1 MNILPGE
8 PEAFSL
14 FGKPLYRSPI
24 QPSTENNQQIKYEE
38 ALKNY
43 QKDPND
49 PENIIWLGRRTA
61 YLGRYREACAIFSLG
76 IDKYPD
82 NPEFY
87 RHRGHRFLTMRL
99 IERAADDFET
109 AAVLMEGMPLMIEP
123 DGMPNARNTPVSS
136 LQGNVWYH
144 LGLAYYLLGEYEKAV
159 DAYWK
164 GIATWDINDNF
175 VSMANW
181 LYQSLRLLGR
191 DEEAEKLLEKAVPG
205 MDLIENQG
213 YLDLLLMFK
222 KGYNPEETEKPGLS
236 YGIAFWHKINGNK
249 EKTAQI
255 LQDILSKRGW
265 ASFNYIAAEAESK
278 RMGYYP

>member
-24 QPSTENNQQIKYEE
+24 QPGTENSQQKKYEE

-109 AAVLMEGMPLMIEP
+109 AAVLMEGIPLMIEP

-144 LGLAYYLLGEYEKAV
+144 LGLAYYLLGEYEKAI

-164 GIATWDINDNF
+164 GIATWDIDDNF
-175 VSMANW
+175 VAMANW

-236 YGIAFWHKINGNK
+236 YGIAFWHKL
-249 EKTAQI
+249 A
-255 LQDILSKRGW
+255 
-265 ASFNYIAAEAESK
+265 
-278 RMGYYP
+278 